1 MNDALEDDPVEAI
14 QELPAA
20 KRDKVVSAGQM
31 SRRLRAIWIRIH
43 WGKVALFGISLFLFI
58 LAITFMKNGARE
70 LAPLVRG
77 AFNVSNPANSLGFGW
92 VFAYLVMSGSP
103 VAAAAL
109 TFLDAGIIDTIA
121 TFTMIT
127 GSRLGASFIVLFVGL
142 VYVFRGRNWA
152 TSLGMGLLSLTVTG
166 STYLIGLII
175 GIPLLRSGFLE
186 PVRLESGMLLTSFI
200 EIVFESIAA
209 ALSLVLPGWG
219 IFLLGMGVIILSFN
233 LFDRCLPKMTLKESQ
248 VGSLAT
254 FVFRPGVMF
263 LLGAAV
269 TTMSMSV
276 SVSLSIL
283 VPLNDRGFIRRE
295 NVIPYIMGANIT
307 TFIDTLLASVLL
319 GNPHAFTV
327 VLAEMTSITIV
338 SLIVLII
345 FYHPFER
352 AMLDFVSWITRENRH
367 LYLFMAVI
375 IVAPIILLFV

>member
-1 MNDALEDDPVEAI
+1 MQPSPLA
-14 QELPAA
+14 
-20 KRDKVVSAGQM
+20 
-31 SRRLRAIWIRIH
+31 RILF
-43 WGKVALFGISLFLFI
+43 GVYVALAIYASLYPLEGWRDHGLSPFAYFASPWPRYVTGFDLVANVLGYLPYGFLCI
-58 LAITFMKNGARE
+58 AALRPG
-70 LAPLVRG
+70 VRG
-77 AFNVSNPANSLGFGW
+77 AAA
-92 VFAYLVMSGSP
+92 FAVVL
-103 VAAAAL
+103 
-109 TFLDAGIIDTIA
+109 
-121 TFTMIT
+121 
-127 GSRLGASFIVLFVGL
+127 AS
-142 VYVFRGRNWA
+142 
-152 TSLGMGLLSLTVTG
+152 
-166 STYLIGLII
+166 
-175 GIPLLRSGFLE
+175 
-186 PVRLESGMLLTSFI
+186 
-200 EIVFESIAA
+200 AA

-307 TFIDTLLASVLL
+307 TFIDTLIASVLL

>member
-1 MNDALEDDPVEAI
+1 MNDLLEDDAVETI
-14 QELPAA
+14 PDLPEV
-20 KRDKVVSAGQM
+20 KSNRLTGHEM
-31 SRRLRAIWIRIH
+31 FRRLRAVWIRIH
-43 WGKVALFGISLFLFI
+43 WGKVVLFGLSLFLFI
-58 LAITFMKNGARE
+58 LAITLMKNGARD
-70 LAPLVRG
+70 LAPLVQG
-77 AFNVSNPANSLGFGW
+77 TFNVSNPANSLGFGW
-92 VFAYLVMSGSP
+92 AFAYLVMSGSP

-109 TFLDAGIIDTIA
+109 TFLDAGIIDTIG

-127 GSRLGASFIVLFVGL
+127 GSRLGANFIVLFVGL

-175 GIPLLRSGFLE
+175 GIPLLQSGFLE
-186 PVRLESGMLLTSFI
+186 PVRLESGMLLTSFM
-200 EIVFESIAA
+200 EIVFERIATA
-209 ALSLVLPGWG
+209 VSLVLPGWG
-219 IFLLGMGVIILSFN
+219 LFLLGMGVIILSFN

-248 VGSLAT
+248 VGRLAT

-263 LLGAAV
+263 LLGAVV
-269 TTMSMSV
+269 TMMSMSV

-319 GNPHAFTV
+319 GNPNAFTV
-327 VLAEMTSITIV
+327 VLAEMASITII
-338 SLIVLII
+338 SLIILLV

-367 LYLFMAVI
+367 LYLFMAAI
-375 IVAPIILLFV
+375 IVTPVILLFI